1 MNETVIEQNDTIAA
15 IATPPGEGGISIIRL
30 SGADSE
36 AVLRSVFRAA
46 KNTAFPT
53 HQMIYGHVFAEDGDI
68 DECMAVMMRAPRSYT
83 REDVA
88 EIHCHG
94 GRYITQRILAL
105 CLRNGARLAEPGE
118 FTRRAFLN
126 GRIDLSQAEAV
137 MSLIA
142 AQGAQAGK
150 AAIQQLKGSTSS
162 FIGEA
167 AEALSRIRAGIAACI
182 DYPEEVSE
190 EEAAADA
197 IPQIQQLRDRLLQAT
212 DEHSASLLQNGL
224 RTVLCGKPNVGK
236 SSILNG
242 LLGEDR
248 AIVTSIPGTTR
259 DTVDGTIMLNGMP
272 VHLTDTA
279 GIHQTGDEVE
289 QIGIRKTENAMNDAD
304 VVLCVFDGSR
314 PLEQEDERILRNADE
329 RYVLI
334 LNKTDLP
341 PAVTPSELEA
351 MSRLH
356 VPVLALSAREPE
368 TLKPLKRLL
377 AERAEVSDRVILSQP
392 RHLEAAG
399 EATAALEKAAEALR
413 AGYPVDLADVDLH
426 AAAAAL
432 ARITGEQVDER
443 LLDAVFSQFCVGK

>member
-1 MNETVIEQNDTIAA
+1 MVMPDAERRR
-15 IATPPGEGGISIIRL
+15 RL
-30 SGADSE
+30 
-36 AVLRSVFRAA
+36 
-46 KNTAFPT
+46 
-53 HQMIYGHVFAEDGDI
+53 H
-68 DECMAVMMRAPRSYT
+68 
-83 REDVA
+83 
-88 EIHCHG
+88 
-94 GRYITQRILAL
+94 
-105 CLRNGARLAEPGE
+105 
-118 FTRRAFLN
+118 
-126 GRIDLSQAEAV
+126 
-137 MSLIA
+137 
-142 AQGAQAGK
+142 AQAGK

-329 RYVLI
+329 RIGRRCLIFVLTDMEGISKLNEELISAAVYRHDLFVIRIDDAWLCADNSFDIFSGRYADTQYFMTPALQETEKRVRQEI
-334 LNKTDLP
+334 LDSAAKLFLKYGVRHTSLAKED
-341 PAVTPSELEA
+341 EL
-351 MSRLH
+351 L
-356 VPVLALSAREPE
+356 
-368 TLKPLKRLL
+368 
-377 AERAEVSDRVILSQP
+377 ERI
-392 RHLEAAG
+392 
-399 EATAALEKAAEALR
+399 
-413 AGYPVDLADVDLH
+413 
-426 AAAAAL
+426 
-432 ARITGEQVDER
+432 DELFR
-443 LLDAVFSQFCVGK
+443 FQR